1 MVAEV
6 AALRKSIRL
15 FLLLEGVAFIAACLI
30 HFGVLMHGYE
40 HRLAGMAERAIGIV
54 LLAGFL
60 LTWIVPAWTRG
71 IGIAV
76 QAFALLG
83 TGVGIYTI
91 AIGIGPRT
99 RPDITFHVAIV
110 IALIAGLIVTVR
122 ARRPVRANAQYQSPQ
137 S

>member
-1 MVAEV
+1 M
-6 AALRKSIRL
+6 RKTIQL
-15 FLLLEGVAFIAACLI
+15 FLLFESIAFIAASLS

-40 HRLAGMAERAIGIV
+40 HRQAGIAESIIGFV
-54 LLAGFL
+54 LLVGFAL
-60 LTWIVPAWTRG
+60 NWILPGWTRG
-71 IGIAV
+71 IGVAV

-83 TGVGIYTI
+83 ACVGIYTI

-99 RPDITFHVAIV
+99 PPDIGFHVAIV

-122 ARRPVRANAQYQSPQ
+122 AHKQAGANVQSRSPQ

>member
-1 MVAEV
+1 M
-6 AALRKSIRL
+6 RKTIRL
-15 FLLLEGVAFIAACLI
+15 FLLFEGIGFAAAGLT

-40 HRLAGMAERAIGIV
+40 HRPAGTAESVIGIV
-54 LLAGFL
+54 LLIGLA
-60 LTWIVPAWTRG
+60 LTWVLSSWTRG

-76 QAFALLG
+76 QTFALLG

-99 RPDITFHVAIV
+99 IPDITFHVAIV
-110 IALIAGLIVTVR
+110 IALIAGLMLTFR
-122 ARRPVRANAQYQSPQ
+122 AQRPSP